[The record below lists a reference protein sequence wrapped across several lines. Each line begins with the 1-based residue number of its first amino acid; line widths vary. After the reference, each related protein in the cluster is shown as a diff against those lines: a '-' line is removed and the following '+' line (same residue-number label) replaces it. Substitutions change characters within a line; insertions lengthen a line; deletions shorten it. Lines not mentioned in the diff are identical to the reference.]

1 MTAPLNQWSP
11 PNTPFV
17 DTQTGI
23 LTRPANVFLREL
35 WLRVGGALGI
45 NNDELLMMISSIEMS
60 GDARMPDVFT
70 RIDELTNEIGYTRN
84 DMDRMRRRIET
95 LEDRFP

>member
-23 LTRPANVFLREL
+23 LTLPANVFLRQL
-35 WLRVGGALGI
+35 WRRQGGSTGVDS
-45 NNDELLMMISSIEMS
+45 NELLMMISSIETS

-70 RIDELTNEIGYTRN
+70 MLDNLANELGSMRN
-84 DMDRMRRRIET
+84 DNDRMRRRIET
-95 LEDRFP
+95 LEDRIP